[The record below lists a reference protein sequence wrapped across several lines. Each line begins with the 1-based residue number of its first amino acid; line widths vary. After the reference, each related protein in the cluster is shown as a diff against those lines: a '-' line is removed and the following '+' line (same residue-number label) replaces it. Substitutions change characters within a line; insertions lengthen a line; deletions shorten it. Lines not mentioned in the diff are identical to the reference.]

1 MNYELKKASEAQ
13 VYLYIRFSRKTQED
27 GDSERRQYEYAQ
39 KVAEKYNLTI
49 NHDLRDRGYSAFK
62 GKHRKTGKLGRFIQD
77 VDSGIVAKGS
87 ILIVE
92 NLDRLSR
99 ETPFYAQKLFSDL
112 IYKGITVITSSD
124 GCVYNELE
132 FNKRSE
138 AFYRVYGVMQR
149 AFEESER
156 KQRNSVGSIKGK
168 ISRVQKG
175 EHTSNFTGLPFWVTN
190 SQSEYVLNSFAEP
203 VKLIVNWSLQGIG
216 ATEITRR
223 LAEKSIKSPRGND
236 RWGITTISNIL
247 KNHSLFGKAT
257 MELRHTL
264 DGVPVREMYE
274 FESIYP
280 PIISEEDFNLLNA
293 RKKKAKGSR
302 AAYMGKS
309 YLLSAYG
316 KGVAVCAKCGSCL
329 HSQNQKQYSRVDG
342 RVLQSVLRL
351 HCGKH
356 RETKGCCSSI
366 KAKDL
371 EHALLDSINREIDK
385 SFLDHKPNEVTLEK
399 LRVQIAEIKIKNDI
413 LVDTLTDSS
422 DRDTI
427 LKIQN
432 KLKENG
438 KMKQAL
444 ESDLKN
450 LQDSYDGSSDYSE
463 IIRLTQ
469 KCKNHDNLED
479 RRKLKSI
486 LLNIINSMVI
496 DLENKSISI
505 RFNNERDM
513 YVRFDGERYITTTFD
528 NRIRKRIKSD

>member
-1 MNYELKKASEAQ
+1 MNYDLKKASEAQ

-49 NHDLRDRGYSAFK
+49 NHDMRDRGYSAFK

-92 NLDRLSR
+92 SLDRLSR
-99 ETPFYAQKLFSDL
+99 EAPFYAQKLFNDL
-112 IYKGITVITSSD
+112 MYKGITVITSSD

-149 AFEESER
+149 AFEESDR

-175 EHTSNFTGLPFWVTN
+175 EHTSNFTGLPFWITN
-190 SQSEYVLNSFAEP
+190 NQSEYVLNPLAEP
-203 VKLIVNWSLQGIG
+203 VKLIVNWSLDGVG

-223 LAEKSIKSPRGND
+223 LAERSIKSPRGNE

-247 KNHSLFGKAT
+247 KNSSLYGKAT
-257 MELRHTL
+257 MELKYTL
-264 DGVPVREMYE
+264 DGVPVREHYE
-274 FESIYP
+274 FNGIYP
-280 PIISEEDFNLLNA
+280 AIISEDDFNLLSA
-293 RKKKAKGSR
+293 RKKKAEGSR
-302 AAYMGKS
+302 AAYMGKA

-342 RVLQSVLRL
+342 SVLQSVLRL

-356 RETKGCCSSI
+356 RETKDCCSSI
-366 KAKDL
+366 KAQEL
-371 EHALLDSINREIDK
+371 EHALLNSISREIDK
-385 SFLDHKPNEVTLEK
+385 SFLEHKPNEVTLEK
-399 LRVQIAEIKIKNDI
+399 LRVNIEQLKRKNKVLI
-413 LVDTLTDSS
+413 DTLYNTEDK
-422 DRDTI
+422 DTI
-427 LKIQN
+427 YEIQG
-432 KLKENG
+432 KLRENE
-438 KMKQAL
+438 KKKKL
-444 ESDLKN
+444 FEFDLKS
-450 LQDSYDGSSDYSE
+450 LQDSYDGSSNYNE
-463 IIRLTQ
+463 IIKLTK
-469 KCKNHDNLED
+469 KCKNPNNVED

-486 LLNIINSMVI
+486 LLNIIDNLVVN
-496 DLENKSISI
+496 LESKSIFVRFNNGRDMSI
-505 RFNNERDM
+505 RFNGKR
-513 YVRFDGERYITTTFD
+513 YVTTTF
-528 NRIRKRIKSD
+528 NNKIRKRVERS